1 MGLGYLDT
9 QLRIQVHFKMLL
21 GTAFVFAVGVL
32 LFLFDYFI
40 LNPKRGEILAEPVR
54 EVKEPAAL

>member
-1 MGLGYLDT
+1 
-9 QLRIQVHFKMLL
+9 
-21 GTAFVFAVGVL
+21 VGVL